1 MTTQETPFE
10 PAKKSLGQHFL
21 TNPNIAAH
29 IAEAAAVSSRDTV
42 VEIGPGRGIL
52 TRALLPVARDVIAIE
67 KDERLL
73 FRLSFDFKKEIAE
86 KKLILVGDDALNFN
100 PQQYHLQPRGYKLV
114 ANIPYYITGAIIRK
128 FLGEPTYPNTM
139 TLMVQK
145 EVADRIVAKNNKE
158 SLLSIAIKVYGNP
171 RYIHTVKAGSFSPPP
186 SVDSAI
192 ISIQNISHE
201 YFKTVDPSIFFTI
214 VRAGFAQKRKQLI
227 SNLSRIV
234 DRDRVRVALQLAA
247 LPENIRAEDVSLENW
262 KIIIS
267 QLIPHFKKENALQ
280 PETSYIL

>member
-21 TNPNIAAH
+21 TNPAIATS
-29 IAEAAAVSSRDTV
+29 ITEAAEVSSRDTV

-52 TRALLPVARDVIAIE
+52 TKALIPVARDIIAIE

-73 FRLSFDFKKEIAE
+73 FRLSFDFKKEITE
-86 KKLILVGDDALNFN
+86 KKLILIRDDALNFN

-139 TLMVQK
+139 TLMIQK
-145 EVADRIVAKNNKE
+145 EVADRIVAKKKKE
-158 SLLSIAIKVYGNP
+158 SLLSIAVKVYGEP
-171 RYIHTVKAGSFSPPP
+171 RYIQTIKAGAFSPPP

-192 ISIQNISHE
+192 ISIKNISHE
-201 YFKTVDPSIFFTI
+201 YFKTTDSNIFFTI
-214 VRAGFAQKRKQLI
+214 VRTGFAQKRKQLI
-227 SNLSRIV
+227 SNLSRII
-234 DRDRVRVALQLAA
+234 DKNYVRIALQSAT

-267 QLIPHFKKENALQ
+267 QLVPYFKKETTLQ
-280 PETSYIL
+280 SKTPHIL